1 MLAPEPFFE
10 PRGTPFSEYHRI
22 KALVEL
28 GHHVDLVTYPI
39 GRDVALPNLRIFRGP
54 RPPFV
59 RRVPI
64 GPSAVKVVLDTLMLF
79 TVGRRALAG
88 GYDAVHSHEEMGL
101 VGVWLAKW
109 LGIPHLYDMHS
120 SLPQQLSNF
129 KYSKSGLLRGVF
141 NWAEDQMVFG
151 SDVVITI
158 CQELQDTVTD
168 MGHGQRAIL
177 IENVMGGDVD
187 DPPTLT
193 VDEIRRRWSLPAAA
207 PIVLYTGTFEAYQGL
222 DLLFEAAVRLQRS
235 HPAARVLVV
244 GGSAEQVAQAQT
256 RVQALGA
263 SQVVF
268 TGQQPAREIP
278 AFVQSAAVLASP
290 RIRGTN
296 TPLKIY
302 TYLRSGVPIVATNL
316 LTHTQVLSPAVARL
330 APPEPDA
337 FAAAIAGLL
346 DDPVAGRTLADA
358 ARQLSDEKY
367 SREVYLTRT
376 AEVARRLAAHGAGT
390 LGSAVKETPTR

>member
-1 MLAPEPFFE
+1 
-10 PRGTPFSEYHRI
+10 
-22 KALVEL
+22 
-28 GHHVDLVTYPI
+28 
-39 GRDVALPNLRIFRGP
+39 
-54 RPPFV
+54 
-59 RRVPI
+59 
-64 GPSAVKVVLDTLMLF
+64 
-79 TVGRRALAG
+79 
-88 GYDAVHSHEEMGL
+88 
-101 VGVWLAKW
+101 
-109 LGIPHLYDMHS
+109 
-120 SLPQQLSNF
+120 
-129 KYSKSGLLRGVF
+129 
-141 NWAEDQMVFG
+141 
-151 SDVVITI
+151 
-158 CQELQDTVTD
+158 VTD

-302 TYLRSGVPIVATNL
+302 SYLRSGVPIVATNL